1 MGTAKRRNTIT
12 GWLLVLP
19 LTAGCAVFMVIPF
32 LELLK
37 RSFTTGMGAGL
48 TFVGLKNYSAL
59 LRNEFFRQAV
69 ENTLTFLSLSL
80 PLVFFFAF
88 AFALFIHR
96 KRRKALLQTAALLP
110 YVMPVVGTVA
120 VLDLLFPDT
129 ASLAGAATIPAV
141 VGLYLWKN
149 TGYTMLIL
157 AAGLTAIPPEH
168 YESAQ
173 IDGASSWQQLCLIT
187 VPQMWDSFFY
197 SVVFSMMNIFKCFRE
212 IFLLGGKHPP
222 RGLYMLQHFLNN
234 CFENLNFSKLS
245 CCAVVLLLALAVP
258 FCLAYRWVARREV

>member
-1 MGTAKRRNTIT
+1 
-12 GWLLVLP
+12 
-19 LTAGCAVFMVIPF
+19 
-32 LELLK
+32 
-37 RSFTTGMGAGL
+37 
-48 TFVGLKNYSAL
+48 
-59 LRNEFFRQAV
+59 
-69 ENTLTFLSLSL
+69 
-80 PLVFFFAF
+80 
-88 AFALFIHR
+88 
-96 KRRKALLQTAALLP
+96 
-110 YVMPVVGTVA
+110 
-120 VLDLLFPDT
+120 
-129 ASLAGAATIPAV
+129 
-141 VGLYLWKN
+141 
-149 TGYTMLIL
+149 MLIL

-197 SVVFSMMNIFKCFRE
+197 AVVFSMMNIFKCFRE